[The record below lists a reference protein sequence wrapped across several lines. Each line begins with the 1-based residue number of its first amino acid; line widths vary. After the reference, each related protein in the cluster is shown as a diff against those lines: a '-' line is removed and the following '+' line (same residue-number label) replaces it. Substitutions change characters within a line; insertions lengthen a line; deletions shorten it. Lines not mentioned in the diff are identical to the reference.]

1 MAISLISIK
10 CPECGATLSV
20 ESTREFSFCQYCGTK
35 VMLNNENEYIYR
47 TIDEAGIKQAE
58 TDRIVKL
65 RQLDMEEKSNFS
77 RKTLIVAWLAATA
90 ILILIGIIGFTI
102 DNEGMGMCM
111 LFAMCVGMWGGIG
124 LFMGDNKKKK
134 ATIVAGANE
143 VVISSAMTDCCEK
156 NFNSAVL
163 LFKGAGFVNVTAVPL
178 SDLTVFNQKKNG
190 QVEEVTING
199 NDDFEEGDIYP
210 KNSNVLITYHSK

>member
-65 RQLDMEEKSNFS
+65 RQLEMEEKYNFS
-77 RKTLIVAWLAATA
+77 RKTLIIAWIVATA

-102 DNEGMGMCM
+102 DNEGMGTCM

-124 LFMGDNKKKK
+124 IFTDDNKKKK
-134 ATIVAGANE
+134 ATIIAGANE
-143 VVISSAMTDCCEK
+143 VVISRAMRDCREK
-156 NFNSAVL
+156 NYNSAVL

-178 SDLTVFNQKKNG
+178 NDLTAFHQKKDG
-190 QVEEVTING
+190 QVEKITING
-199 NDDFEEGDIYP
+199 NDEFEEGDIYP

>member
-1 MAISLISIK
+1 MAISLVSIK
-10 CPECGATLSV
+10 CPQCGADLSV

-134 ATIVAGANE
+134 AHIAVGANE
-143 VVISSAMTDCCEK
+143 VAITEAMTECTER
-156 NFNSAVL
+156 NYNSVVM
-163 LFKGAGFVNVTAVPL
+163 LFKGAGFLNVTTVPL
-178 SDLTVFNQKKNG
+178 NDLNMFNQKKNG

-199 NDDFEEGDIYP
+199 NNEFEEGDIFL